1 MGTPKRS
8 GDSAVLPNA
17 HSALID
23 PKVNEFNSFDQFKG
37 TFYLSE
43 GVTPVYVS
51 VGLFFSAKNLCRVL
65 LVLD

>member
-37 TFYLSE
+37 NSY
-43 GVTPVYVS
+43 
-51 VGLFFSAKNLCRVL
+51 
-65 LVLD
+65 

>member
-23 PKVNEFNSFDQFKG
+23 PKVNEFNSFDQFKAS
-37 TFYLSE
+37 LLNK
-43 GVTPVYVS
+43 PVN
-51 VGLFFSAKNLCRVL
+51 FSISWQ
-65 LVLD
+65 D